1 MTLQGDPLAPPQ
13 RGIMSNE
20 TETAACPVVHFDHH
34 SPEHAVDPW
43 AVYRELR
50 ERCPVIES
58 DAYGGF
64 KVVTSYKNVTA
75 VAQDWATFSSGH
87 DADGTGNGYGGVTI
101 PSAPL
106 RSIPVETDP
115 PEHTRFRRLLT
126 PLFTQSEVDRRRARI
141 EEIAH
146 HFVDSVIAQGSCDL
160 VNDIAVPTPAAFTLD
175 LLGIPI
181 DRWERYAVPMHQIVY
196 APQDTPEYAEAVE
209 GTAWILE
216 DVARELDA
224 RRAGP
229 QEADDLLSHLLRVE
243 MDGHRLDE
251 QTILEIAWLVIV
263 GGLDNTASLLANAL
277 LWLYRHP
284 TERDRLRGDMQLTE
298 TAFDEFLRYFT
309 VTQALSRTATR
320 DTAIEGYPIAAGERV
335 FIVWAAA
342 NRDPAAFDRA
352 EEVVLERSPNR
363 HLGFGWGPHRCIGA
377 LMAKEMFRATLQAVL
392 TRMPDY
398 AIDESQVRRY
408 PSVGIA
414 CGYIAMPA
422 AFTPSKP
429 RNTSGPEGSRA

>member
-1 MTLQGDPLAPPQ
+1 MKNDSTGGATPP
-13 RGIMSNE
+13 
-20 TETAACPVVHFDHH
+20 AAVCPVVHFDHH
-34 SPEHAVDPW
+34 SPEHALAPW
-43 AVYRELR
+43 AVSRQMR
-50 ERCPVIES
+50 DTCPVIAS

-75 VAQDWATFSSGH
+75 VAQDWATFSSAH

-115 PEHTRFRRLLT
+115 PEHTRYRRLLT
-126 PLFTQSEVDRRRARI
+126 PLFTQAEVDRRRARI
-141 EEIAH
+141 EEIAQ
-146 HFVDSVIAQGSCDL
+146 HFVDQVIEAGACDL

-175 LLGIPI
+175 LLGIPVE
-181 DRWERYAVPMHQIVY
+181 RWERYAVPMHQIVY

-216 DVARELDA
+216 DVARELAA
-224 RRAGP
+224 RRAGGG
-229 QEADDLLSHLLRVE
+229 EGDDLLSHLLRVE
-243 MDGHRLDE
+243 IDGARLEE

-263 GGLDNTASLLANAL
+263 GGLDNTASLLANAF
-277 LWLYRHP
+277 LWLYQNPHQR
-284 TERDRLRGDMQLTE
+284 ERLRGDDELTE
-298 TAFDEFLRYFT
+298 SAFDEFLRYFT
-309 VTQALSRTATR
+309 VTQALSRTATK
-320 DTAIEGYPIAAGERV
+320 DTAIEGYPIRAGERV

-342 NRDPAAFDRA
+342 NRDPEFFDRP

-363 HLGFGWGPHRCIGA
+363 HVGFGWGPHRCIGA
-377 LMAKEMFRATLQAVL
+377 LVAKEMFRTALQAVL

-398 AIDESQVRRY
+398 TIDESQVRSY

-414 CGYIAMPA
+414 CGFIGMPA
-422 AFTPSKP
+422 TFTPGARRSP
-429 RNTSGPEGSRA
+429 LSAGQADG